1 MCTKN
6 YNSWDKVWDKT
17 GVFVISGH
25 FLAFYGLEIRAS
37 VRFYGPEKATQ
48 WFKTR
53 LIRIEEQLKENV
65 NYYLK

>member
-1 MCTKN
+1 MSRCYLEPEVTVKR
-6 YNSWDKVWDKT
+6 VT
-17 GVFVISGH
+17 SGGD
-25 FLAFYGLEIRAS
+25 YGLEIRAS